1 MMFLQSIHVVL
12 MYHMKMTNIIPVLV
26 QNQNKLITLNLQCRE
41 KKKRKIMKKKLK
53 KSWQRKLNKMRWRL
67 KLLKK
72 HQYQN
77 MKKNIV
83 WLIIPLITQN
93 LLRTDVHFIQYTIGQ
108 VLVLDDNDE
117 QIIIFKKKLFK
128 LIYSI

>member
-1 MMFLQSIHVVL
+1 MFLQSIHVVL

-93 LLRTDVHFIQYTIGQ
+93 LLRTDLYFIQYKIGQ
-108 VLVLDDNDE
+108 VLVLHNNDE
-117 QIIIFKKKLFK
+117 QIIIFKKNK
-128 LIYSI
+128 II